1 MEQEL
6 RTLLIA
12 GLPTVPST
20 RINWGEQPQDEERP
34 YVVMHL
40 ISMNEGHTMQGPD
53 GLQQS
58 RVQVDCY
65 APTFGDARS
74 MAAAVKS
81 ALDFHRGG
89 GFLGILFDGMRQTR
103 ESGDN
108 AGEAIY
114 RASLD
119 FLTNWRADHAG

>member
-1 MEQEL
+1 MEQAL
-6 RTLLIA
+6 RALLIA
-12 GLPTVPST
+12 GLPAVPSD
-20 RINWGEQPQDEERP
+20 RINWGEHPQFGGRP
-34 YVVMHL
+34 YITMHL
-40 ISMNEGHTMQGPD
+40 ISVTQGHHMQGPEA
-53 GLQQS
+53 LEQS

-65 APTFGDARS
+65 APTFGGARG
-74 MAAAVKS
+74 MAVAVKT
-81 ALDFHRGG
+81 ALDFRSGG

-119 FLTNWRADHAG
+119 FLTNWRTSDG